1 HRLPG
6 LRLGLRTLSIQGMGT
21 DGQFYPLSRRFNTL
35 QAGISLPLRGRPW
48 RLQVEADR
56 RIAESAALQY
66 QHGLAYAANER
77 TRDQEQMRNLLEQ
90 YNFSKLNLLPLADT
104 LQSQAKTQHNLGE
117 LSFLQWTQHMERILL
132 TRAQHLDLIEQLNEA
147 TIQWHYPN
155 RTNQPR

>member
-1 HRLPG
+1 M
-6 LRLGLRTLSIQGMGT
+6 SIQGLGP

-48 RLQVEADR
+48 RLQAEADQ

-90 YNFSKLNLLPLADT
+90 YNFSKLSLLPLADT
-104 LQSQAKTQHNLGE
+104 LLNQAKAQRTLGE
-117 LSFLQWTQHMERILL
+117 LSYLQWTQHMERILM
-132 TRAQHLDLIEQLNEA
+132 TRAQHLDLTEQLNEA

-155 RTNQPR
+155 RPNQPR